1 MRIIRLKDEAQGD
14 LSLHEI
20 ETKEKIE
27 KEKENELR
35 SWQTR
40 WIHEKNVK
48 NCERK
53 RDLKAHGHVEE
64 TLRRNWIQLKWS
76 RMPYISIGSSRL
88 GQLKLKGFGPRPP
101 LQKRLTKK
109 KS

>member
-35 SWQTR
+35 S
-40 WIHEKNVK
+40 
-48 NCERK
+48 
-53 RDLKAHGHVEE
+53 
-64 TLRRNWIQLKWS
+64 
-76 RMPYISIGSSRL
+76 
-88 GQLKLKGFGPRPP
+88 
-101 LQKRLTKK
+101 
-109 KS
+109 